1 MRKATARPR
10 KTSAQSATPAQTKPK
25 ELKPRAEIEKEEGNE
40 HYKRG
45 DYVAAIKSY
54 TRCLGYDAQNAV
66 VLSNR
71 AMAFLKNRE
80 FAKAEEDCTLALKVD
95 PAHVKSFLRRGTA
108 RNALGKHRLA
118 LLDFEKSAEL
128 DPKNRQIQSQL
139 ASTRELMRAAIK
151 RAPKRTEF
159 QIEVVGIPTPVSND
173 KSVKLEI
180 IEDDESENKE
190 NTFAQRKKVSAK
202 DSKIEAPT
210 HAEDGAKPVEAPS
223 SSQVASANACH
234 RPARAIQLPS
244 LPKKAPTT
252 AYEFTRVWKTF
263 APKGDADRKAQ
274 LLELRARYLRLV
286 HPASLRTIFK
296 NSIESDLL
304 CEIFAAFRQATLAAD
319 LPSRADAEFVLLFAQ
334 ELAQVPRFSM
344 TVMFLSEKEKQDM
357 KWVVDTLRSALG
369 TADGDA
375 QAIGAIAQ
383 LKQAYE
389 LS

>member
-1 MRKATARPR
+1 VRTAAARPR
-10 KTSAQSATPAQTKPK
+10 RASAQSKKPTQPKPSETKS
-25 ELKPRAEIEKEEGNE
+25 RAEIEKEEGNE
-40 HYKRG
+40 HYKQG

-54 TRCLGYDAQNAV
+54 TRCLGYGAQNAV

-80 FAKAEEDCTLALKVD
+80 FAKAEDDCTLALKVD

-139 ASTRELMRAAIK
+139 ASTRDLMRAAIK
-151 RAPKRTEF
+151 RVPKRTNF
-159 QIEVVGIPTPVSND
+159 QMEVVGTPVSKD

-180 IEDDESENKE
+180 IEEDENENKE
-190 NTFAQRKKVSAK
+190 NTLTQRNKVNAK
-202 DSKIEAPT
+202 NSKIEAST
-210 HAEDGAKPVEAPS
+210 HAEDGAKTDEAPS
-223 SSQVASANACH
+223 MSQVASSNAGH
-234 RPARAIQLPS
+234 RPTRTIQLPS

-263 APKGDADRKAQ
+263 SPKGDADRKIQ

-286 HPASLRTIFK
+286 QPASLRTIFK

-304 CEIFAAFRQATLAAD
+304 CEIFSAFRQATLAAD
-319 LPSRADAEFVLLFAQ
+319 SLSRADAEFVLLFAQ

-344 TVMFLSEKEKQDM
+344 TIMFLSEKEKQDM
-357 KWVVDTLRSALG
+357 QWVIGKLLSVLG
-369 TADGDA
+369 NADGDA